1 MTDKPFTR
9 IGTPTSDTDR
19 FRMRGR
25 DVLSEILGE
34 KSFSET
40 FYLLVTGNELPENH
54 VRTFDACMVILMDH
68 GITPTALVARMV
80 HDSLPEDVQLP
91 MIAGAMMVGNKFAGT
106 MAGAGAIF
114 KEGIEAG
121 GDPHEFARSVIA
133 RHKEQKKFIPGYG
146 HPYYFPT
153 DPRSDRMFQIARE
166 GGVEGKYIELAKVLS
181 EEIEKSRGKPLTL
194 NVTGALG
201 AVLNEVSFP
210 VEVMR
215 GVAAVSR
222 SAGLIGHVF
231 EEMENPIAPSVVDF
245 INSIEYR
252 DPD

>member
-9 IGTPTSDTDR
+9 IGTPTSDTER

-25 DVLSEILGE
+25 DVLTEILGK

-40 FYLLVTGNELPENH
+40 FYLLVTGNELPEEYA
-54 VRTFDACMVILMDH
+54 RTFDACMVILMDH

-80 HDSLPEDVQLP
+80 HGSLPEDVQLP

-106 MAGAGAIF
+106 MAGSGAIF
-114 KEGIEAG
+114 REGVEAG
-121 GDPHEFARSVIA
+121 GDPREFAQMIIA

-166 GGVEGKYIELAKVLS
+166 GGVRGKYIQLAKILA

-201 AVLNEVSFP
+201 AVLNEVDFP

-222 SAGLIGHVF
+222 AAGLIGHVY